1 VLRARLHEQEIRRA
15 IGVVGKGDLVVDGVG
30 ALDTMED
37 RCLYFV
43 NHDLPETVR
52 DSLATLQECIVIVRN
67 GSSAGAKLGSCRLLA
82 VPHPRLAIARILEFI
97 RTERRQ
103 PPLVMTRK
111 IAENAK
117 ISPLAVIEG
126 DVEIAEGVAIE
137 PFCTVGPEVVIG
149 RGSVLRSGSRVFPRV
164 SIGEETIIGANAV
177 IGSAGFGFVREAD
190 GNKVRIPH
198 LGGVSIGSHVEI
210 GALSFVQSGTILPT
224 TIEDYAKI
232 DDNVAVGHNAR
243 IGRGASVTGGVV
255 IGGSAVIGPDAWIGI
270 NSSIRDGRRVGSGA
284 LVGMNASVQDD
295 LADHAVARAPRPDVR
310 KNLGK
315 KLTP

>member
-1 VLRARLHEQEIRRA
+1 MLRARLHEQEIRRA

-52 DSLATLQECIVIVRN
+52 GSLATLQECIVIVRN

-97 RTERRQ
+97 RTEGRQ
-103 PPLVMTRK
+103 PPLVTARK
-111 IAENAK
+111 IAESAK

-126 DVEIAEGVAIE
+126 DVEIADGVVIE

-149 RGSVLRSGSRVFPRV
+149 RGSVLRSGCRVFPRV

-190 GNKVRIPH
+190 GNKIRIPH
-198 LGGVSIGSHVEI
+198 LAELASAAMSKSAHYRSSRVEPYCLPRSRI
-210 GALSFVQSGTILPT
+210 TPRSMTTSQSAT
-224 TIEDYAKI
+224 TRVL
-232 DDNVAVGHNAR
+232 VA
-243 IGRGASVTGGVV
+243 
-255 IGGSAVIGPDAWIGI
+255 GP
-270 NSSIRDGRRVGSGA
+270 V
-284 LVGMNASVQDD
+284 
-295 LADHAVARAPRPDVR
+295 
-310 KNLGK
+310 
-315 KLTP
+315 